1 LKYPRNLGYHG
12 TLSYYKI
19 VGAVFYLELTN
30 RLSVT
35 LPLHHGHPPQYLLAR
50 MKNLAS
56 SISKILVEEHG
67 TREFL
72 KRLADPL
79 WFQSFGCVLGFD
91 WHSSGL
97 TTVVTGVLQRSVNL
111 EDHGIMIAGGKG
123 KKSISTRSQIP
134 NLATIANMNGKR
146 ISDLLY
152 ADKMTAKVDT
162 SAVQDGYDLYHHA
175 VFFDDRG
182 DWTIIQQGMNS
193 DIKMAR
199 RYHWISDRIH
209 SSFLSEPHSGIICD
223 KIHHDVLDMTAHD
236 SIETQKTTVDLV
248 NGNPSNLISS
258 IKKIQLPRFKTMD
271 DWIFDHHSAGNT
283 DLSYEM
289 PTHLNW
295 KTVKKIYD
303 IQPRNYEE
311 FVTID
316 GVGPSMIRALALIS
330 QLIYGSKTSWQD
342 PVQFSF
348 AHGGKDG
355 VPFPIN
361 RNNFDRSIKFLK
373 EAIEGGE
380 ISREDKRTA
389 LKRLSSNLRIIL
401 PGYGQ

>member
-1 LKYPRNLGYHG
+1 
-12 TLSYYKI
+12 
-19 VGAVFYLELTN
+19 
-30 RLSVT
+30 
-35 LPLHHGHPPQYLLAR
+35 
-50 MKNLAS
+50 MKRLAS
-56 SISKILVEEHG
+56 SISKILIEDYG
-67 TREFL
+67 TSEFL

-97 TTVVTGVLQRSVNL
+97 TTVVTGVLQRSINL
-111 EDHGIMIAGGKG
+111 TDHGIMIAGGKG
-123 KKSISTRSQIP
+123 KKSLSSRSQIP
-134 NLATIANMNGKR
+134 NLAISANMAGKK

-152 ADKMTAKVDT
+152 ADKITAKVDN
-162 SAVQDGYDLYHHA
+162 SAVQDSYDLYHHA
-175 VFFDDRG
+175 VFFDERG

-199 RYHWISDRIH
+199 RYHWISDNIH

-223 KIHHDVLDMTAHD
+223 KIHQDVLDMTDHD
-236 SIETQKTTVDLV
+236 SIETQRTTIDLV
-248 NGNPSNLISS
+248 NGNPRNLISS
-258 IKKIQLPRFKTMD
+258 IKKLQLRKTKTMD
-271 DWIFDHHSAGNT
+271 DWIFDHNFVNST

-289 PTHLNW
+289 PRHLNW
-295 KTVKKIYD
+295 NTVKKIYD

-311 FVTID
+311 FITIN
-316 GVGPSMIRALALIS
+316 GVGPSLIRAVALIS
-330 QLIYGSKTSWQD
+330 QLIYGSKTSWED

-361 RNNFDRSIKFLK
+361 RNTFDRSIGFLR

-380 ISREDKRTA
+380 ITGQEKRTA
-389 LKRLSSNLRIIL
+389 LKRLSSNLKIIL
-401 PGYGQ
+401 PGYNQ

>member
-1 LKYPRNLGYHG
+1 M
-12 TLSYYKI
+12 
-19 VGAVFYLELTN
+19 VFYLQLIN
-30 RLSVT
+30 RASIT
-35 LPLHHGHPPQYLLAR
+35 LPLHHGHPPQYLLER
-50 MKNLAS
+50 MKKLAS
-56 SISKILVEEHG
+56 SISKILIEDKG
-67 TREFL
+67 TSEFL

-97 TTVVTGVLQRSVNL
+97 TTVVTGVLQRSINL
-111 EDHGIMIAGGKG
+111 ENHGVMIAGGKG

-134 NLATIANMNGKR
+134 NLATIANMTGNK
-146 ISDLLY
+146 IADLIY
-152 ADKMTAKVDT
+152 ADKMTAKVDN
-162 SAVQDGYDLYHHA
+162 SAVQDGYNLYHHA
-175 VFFDDRG
+175 VFFDDKG

-193 DIKMAR
+193 GIKMAR
-199 RYHWISDRIH
+199 RYHWISDRIY

-223 KIHHDVLDMTAHD
+223 RTHRDVLDMTAHD
-236 SIETQKTTVDLV
+236 SIETQKASIDLI
-248 NGNPSNLISS
+248 NGNPSNLITS
-258 IKKIQLPRFKTMD
+258 IKKLQNARLKTMD
-271 DWIFDHHSAGNT
+271 DWIFNHNSGNT
-283 DLSYEM
+283 ELAYEM
-289 PTHLNW
+289 PRHLNW

-316 GVGPSMIRALALIS
+316 GVGPSLIRALALIS

-361 RNNFDRSIKFLK
+361 RNTFDRSIKFLM
-373 EAIEGGE
+373 EAIEAGE
-380 ISREDKRTA
+380 ISGEEKRTA

>member
-1 LKYPRNLGYHG
+1 LKYPRNFGYHV

-30 RLSVT
+30 RSSIT

-50 MKNLAS
+50 MKNLAF

-67 TREFL
+67 TTEFL

-162 SAVQDGYDLYHHA
+162 SAIQDGYDLYHHA
-175 VFFDDRG
+175 VFFNDRG

-199 RYHWISDRIH
+199 RYHW
-209 SSFLSEPHSGIICD
+209 GIICD
-223 KIHHDVLDMTAHD
+223 KIHQDVLDMTAHD

-271 DWIFDHHSAGNT
+271 DWIFDQDSSGNT

>member
-1 LKYPRNLGYHG
+1 M
-12 TLSYYKI
+12 
-19 VGAVFYLELTN
+19 
-30 RLSVT
+30 
-35 LPLHHGHPPQYLLAR
+35 PLHHGHPPQYLLVR
-50 MKNLAS
+50 MKKLAS
-56 SISKILVEEHG
+56 SISKILIEDYG
-67 TREFL
+67 TSEFL

-97 TTVVTGVLQRSVNL
+97 TTVVTGVLQRSINL
-111 EDHGIMIAGGKG
+111 VDHGIMIAGGKG
-123 KKSISTRSQIP
+123 KKSLSSRSQIP
-134 NLATIANMNGKR
+134 NLAISANMSGKK

-152 ADKMTAKVDT
+152 ADKITAKVDN
-162 SAVQDGYDLYHHA
+162 SAVQDCYALYHHA
-175 VFFDDRG
+175 VFFDERG
-182 DWTIIQQGMNS
+182 AWTIIQQGMNS

-199 RYHWISDRIH
+199 RYHWISEKIN

-223 KIHHDVLDMTAHD
+223 KIHQGVLDMTDHD

-248 NGNPSNLISS
+248 NGNPRNLISS
-258 IKKIQLPRFKTMD
+258 IKKLQIPKTKTMD
-271 DWIFDHHSAGNT
+271 DWIFEHNLVNNI
-283 DLSYEM
+283 DLIYEM
-289 PTHLNW
+289 PRHLNW
-295 KTVKKIYD
+295 NTVKKIYD

-316 GVGPSMIRALALIS
+316 GVGPSLIRALALIS
-330 QLIYGSKTSWQD
+330 QLIYGSKTSWED

-361 RNNFDRSIKFLK
+361 RNTFDRSIRFLR

-380 ISREDKRTA
+380 ITEQEKRTA
-389 LKRLSSNLRIIL
+389 LKRLSSNLEVIL
-401 PGYGQ
+401 PGYGL